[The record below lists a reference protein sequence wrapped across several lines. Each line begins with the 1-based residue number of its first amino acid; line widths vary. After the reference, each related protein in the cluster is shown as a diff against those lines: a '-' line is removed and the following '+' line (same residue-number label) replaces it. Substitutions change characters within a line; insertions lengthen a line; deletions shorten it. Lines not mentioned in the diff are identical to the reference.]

1 MSASMQWSVERDNS
15 PEVRSR
21 TKAAAKVGLRNA
33 GEHILNKSNAQAPIE
48 DGDLIRSGAVT
59 DVSDDTVGISY
70 DTPYAVRQHEDLS
83 YRHDPGRNAKFLS
96 NACKSEASTAGKIVG
111 TAIKRAMG

>member
-1 MSASMQWSVERDNS
+1 MTNISWSVAEDNNKIIRAA
-15 PEVRSR
+15 VR
-21 TKAAAKVGLRNA
+21 AAQKVGLRNA

-48 DGDLIRSGAVT
+48 DGDLIRSGAVS
-59 DVSDDTVGISY
+59 DISDDTVGISY

-96 NACKSEASTAGKIVG
+96 NACKSESATAGKIVG
-111 TAIKRAMG
+111 TAIKRAMN